1 MKYLFQ
7 TVLVTT
13 LLIVSVIA
21 PLHSAEKTFGNYT
34 IHYSAFNAD
43 FLSPSVAKAYDI
55 QRSKNR
61 GVLNVTVLKK
71 TDAALPIPIQA
82 NVSGT
87 AITVYQKARPLK
99 IREIKDQNSFYYI
112 AEFPVANEETLNF
125 KISASSD
132 DTDIGDVSFQ
142 QQFFTQ

>member
-1 MKYLFQ
+1 MKYLYQ
-7 TVLVTT
+7 TALVTT
-13 LLIVSVIA
+13 ALILSSIT
-21 PLHSAEKTFGNYT
+21 PLHSAEKKFGDYT

-43 FLSPSVAKAYDI
+43 FLSPSVAKAYNI

-71 TDAALPIPIQA
+71 SDAALPMPVQA
-82 NVSGT
+82 DVSGT

-125 KISASSD
+125 KISASSEG
-132 DTDIGDVSFQ
+132 TEIGDVSFQ

>member
-1 MKYLFQ
+1 MKYLLRP
-7 TVLVTT
+7 VLFLFVFLASSLTY
-13 LLIVSVIA
+13 V
-21 PLHSAEKTFGNYT
+21 HSAEKTFGEYT

-43 FLSPSVAKAYDI
+43 FLSPSVAKAYNI

-61 GVLNVTVLKK
+61 AVLNVTVLKK
-71 TDAALPIPIQA
+71 TGEALPTPIQA

-99 IREIKDQNSFYYI
+99 IREIKDQESFYYI
-112 AEFPVANEETLNF
+112 AEFPVTNEETLNF
-125 KISASSD
+125 KVSARAEGK
-132 DTDIGDVSFQ
+132 DIGAVSFQ